1 MRAYVV
7 NQDSVTWRMIDDE
20 AVIVHAGTSEYFSL
34 NQLGTWLWGL
44 LEKPRTTADLIS
56 ALGAR
61 YRLDGE
67 SLAADA
73 EEFVAHLSVA
83 NFSALRR
90 RVPTRGPVLGDI
102 RCHSQTLASPRADAT
117 A

>member
-90 RVPTRGPVLGDI
+90 RVPTRGP
-102 RCHSQTLASPRADAT
+102 RPR
-117 A
+117 